1 MAKPYSNKLRET
13 INSTSAQETPLL
25 LLEIDHPDLAAPI
38 RIVNDNQ
45 DLVHL
50 GNTFT
55 AMAFRATLPEDIEE
69 GMPRARLSI
78 DNVGK
83 EMVAWLEASGGGQGA
98 TVRMMQVLRS
108 APDTI
113 EWEVTMDLTNLSMTS
128 LEISGTLSFDDLL
141 NKPGV
146 TVTYRPET
154 APGLF

>member
-1 MAKPYSNKLRET
+1 MAKGYSSTLKEQL
-13 INSTSAQETPLL
+13 NSTSATETPLL
-25 LLEIDHPDLAAPI
+25 LLEIDHPDLAAPV
-38 RIVNDNQ
+38 RVVNDNQ

-55 AMAFRATLPEDIEE
+55 AMAFRATLPDDREE
-69 GMPRARLSI
+69 GMPRARLAI

-83 EMVAWLEASGGGQGA
+83 ELVAWLEASGGGQGA

-113 EWEVTMDLTNLSMTS
+113 EWEVTMDLSNLSMTA
-128 LEISGTLSFDDLL
+128 LEVSGVLSFDDLL
-141 NKPGV
+141 NRPGV
-146 TVTYRPET
+146 TLTYRPET